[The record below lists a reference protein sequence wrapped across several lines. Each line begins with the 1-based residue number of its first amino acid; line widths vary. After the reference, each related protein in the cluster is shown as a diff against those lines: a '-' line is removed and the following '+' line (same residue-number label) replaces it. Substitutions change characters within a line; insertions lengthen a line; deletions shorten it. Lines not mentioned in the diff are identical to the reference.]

1 MITFLTSALLLVV
14 GYLIYGAFVEKVF
27 GADANRPTPCRT
39 QADGVDYIEMPTW
52 RIYLIQFLNIAGTG
66 PIFGAIQGVLFG
78 PSAYIWIIMGCIFGG
93 AVHDYLSGMIS
104 LRNNGASLP
113 EIIGNELGSTA
124 RFVMRFITIVLLV
137 LVGTTFTLAPA
148 GLLANLTGGSELL
161 SNTTTWIV
169 IILLYYIMA
178 TLLPINKLIG

>member
-78 PSAYIWIIMGCIFGG
+78 PSAYIWIIMGCIFGV
-93 AVHDYLSGMIS
+93 A
-104 LRNNGASLP
+104 
-113 EIIGNELGSTA
+113 
-124 RFVMRFITIVLLV
+124 
-137 LVGTTFTLAPA
+137 FTQ
-148 GLLANLTGGSELL
+148 NFE
-161 SNTTTWIV
+161 
-169 IILLYYIMA
+169 
-178 TLLPINKLIG
+178 